1 MSGYYDTEA
10 PVYDESRGGAE
21 RARAAAEAVAD
32 LVTGRGRAVDVAGG
46 TGSVAAELA
55 GLGWDPVVLD
65 ASAGMLS
72 VAAGRLPGRVAVA
85 TAERLPVHD
94 SSVDLVSTIWLLH
107 LLPIALADR
116 VIAEAA
122 RVLRAGGHF
131 VTTVDK
137 DLAHGRARRTNAD
150 HRDRVAAT
158 ARRHGLAFLAATSF
172 AGHSRWGSATEGDPV
187 FPLAAFRK
195 T

>member
-32 LVTGRGRAVDVAGG
+32 LVIGRGRAVDVAGG

-55 GLGWDPVVLD
+55 GLGWDAVVLD

-158 ARRHGLAFLAATSF
+158 AGRQGLAFLAATSF
-172 AGHSRWGSATEGDPV
+172 TGRTRWGSPTEGDPV